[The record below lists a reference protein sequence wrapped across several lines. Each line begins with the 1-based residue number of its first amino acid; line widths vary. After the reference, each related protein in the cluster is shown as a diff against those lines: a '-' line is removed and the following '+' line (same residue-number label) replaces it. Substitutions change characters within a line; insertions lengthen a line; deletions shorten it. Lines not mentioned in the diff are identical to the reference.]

1 MNRILVQITQML
13 STLRSHVSML
23 LLTIV
28 MLLSGC
34 ASDMGDL
41 SIPNSNA
48 IASTTNDSSNI
59 TKDDA
64 ILIAN
69 KVLKKNRTRSGILN
83 IPSFEYVISGNS
95 TRSTSTAD
103 TLAYVLNYPD
113 NAGFVIVATDR
124 HVYPVLGFSEEGN
137 FSFENDNAKTN
148 FIDNIKAYLENAKS
162 DDTYDV
168 SDNDFDGC
176 YVVNPMVQIS
186 LSQRSPWDKYVIQEH
201 PDCPVGCVAVAAA
214 LVMSHSKYQI
224 TYHNSTFNLK
234 SIITAINQGPDS
246 GDNSTSEQ
254 IVGEYNP
261 SIKQT
266 YTYEQAVDS
275 MAKLLYWIGK
285 DVDMR
290 YSPSVSTTY
299 SPKAYNLCES
309 LNFSIPSGYAT
320 FDIKKIAQYLKDDHI
335 VYLSGYDIKA
345 ISGHAWV
352 SDACYFCVD
361 IYDPTQ
367 ILDTYIH
374 CDWGWGGSCNGYY
387 SGSVFEASGYN
398 FKPNRYF
405 AIKREWQ

>member
-1 MNRILVQITQML
+1 MNRLHLKPRVL
-13 STLRSHVSML
+13 NVSRSHLSML
-23 LLTIV
+23 FLTLV
-28 MLLSGC
+28 VLLSGC
-34 ASDMGDL
+34 SSDMDDL

-48 IASTTNDSSNI
+48 VASTSNVSSNI

-64 ILIAN
+64 IAIAN
-69 KVLKKNRTRSGILN
+69 KVLKKNGTRSGIFNL
-83 IPSFEYVISGNS
+83 PSFEYVVSGNS

-113 NAGFVIVATDR
+113 NAGFVIVAADR
-124 HVYPVLGFSEEGN
+124 RVYPVLGFSDEGN

-148 FIDNIKAYLENAKS
+148 FIDNIEAYLESANS
-162 DDTYDV
+162 DDIYDV
-168 SDNDFDGC
+168 TDNDFDGC

-201 PDCPVGCVAVAAA
+201 PNCPVGCVAVATA
-214 LVMSHSKYQI
+214 LVMSHSKYQM
-224 TYHNSTFNLK
+224 TYHNSTFHLK
-234 SIITAINQGPDS
+234 SIITAISKGP
-246 GDNSTSEQ
+246 GSTVTNAPKR
-254 IVGEYNP
+254 IVGGYP
-261 SIKQT
+261 PFQPT

-285 DVDMR
+285 DINMS
-290 YSPSVSTTY
+290 YSPGGSGAFS
-299 SPKAYNLCES
+299 SDAYNLCKS

-320 FDIKKIAQYLKDDHI
+320 FDIKKITQYLKDNHI
-335 VYLSGYDIKA
+335 VYLRGSDIDGKG
-345 ISGHAWV
+345 GHAWV

-361 IYDPTQ
+361 LNDRTQ

-387 SGSVFEASGYN
+387 SGSVFEASSYN
-398 FKPNRYF
+398 FKPGNYF